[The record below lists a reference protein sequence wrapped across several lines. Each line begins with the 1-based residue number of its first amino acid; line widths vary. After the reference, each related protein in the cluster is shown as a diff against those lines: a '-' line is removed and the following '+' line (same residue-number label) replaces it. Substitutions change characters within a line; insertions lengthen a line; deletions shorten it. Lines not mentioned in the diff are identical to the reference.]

1 MSLEICHVKLL
12 PLFFIVL
19 KIILVQSIHSAEFR
33 DSAESNRRIP
43 YENALGESKKPSV
56 KNFDSRARNEL
67 VRDPNLVRVQE
78 VLNQFFFSQDLGRG
92 KRDNKGKKRVK
103 LSHDADEWENWN
115 EWTPCSVTCGRGRKI
130 RWRHCL
136 QGCDGVE
143 TEMQEKTCQLPDC
156 VRGIFSVL

>member
-56 KNFDSRARNEL
+56 KNFVSNKDDVYNTALFIERLYKDSRARNEL

-92 KRDNKGKKRVK
+92 K
-103 LSHDADEWENWN
+103 
-115 EWTPCSVTCGRGRKI
+115 
-130 RWRHCL
+130 
-136 QGCDGVE
+136 
-143 TEMQEKTCQLPDC
+143 
-156 VRGIFSVL
+156 

>member
-43 YENALGESKKPSV
+43 YENALGESKEPSV
-56 KNFDSRARNEL
+56 KNFVSNKDDVYNTALFIERLYKDSRARNEL

-92 KRDNKGKKRVK
+92 K
-103 LSHDADEWENWN
+103 
-115 EWTPCSVTCGRGRKI
+115 
-130 RWRHCL
+130 
-136 QGCDGVE
+136 
-143 TEMQEKTCQLPDC
+143 
-156 VRGIFSVL
+156 